1 MKRVPPLHC
10 LQALDALARLGS
22 VADAADELAVTP
34 SAVSHRLRQLEDL
47 VGQPLVARTQPLALT
62 AFGVQYLGI
71 VRQALIALDAL
82 PAPRREQQPT
92 LRVAVP
98 PTFARNLLVPNLAEF
113 TAAYP
118 QVELELQLT
127 IPLLDVRAGEADV
140 EVRFGPGGY
149 ADIDGVTPLLDEPV
163 FPVIAPSVLARV
175 GPLDRPADLRRVPL
189 LRSPLEPW
197 RTWFA
202 AAGLDWPEPREGVQY
217 NDVGLLM
224 EAAVAGQ
231 GAALGRRKLAQRWID
246 AGMLVPLF
254 AIEARSPHAY
264 WLLYAQASLQRA
276 EVRAFVEW
284 LRALV
289 QR

>member
-10 LQALDALARLGS
+10 LQALDALARHGS

-71 VRQALIALDAL
+71 VRQALSALEAL
-82 PAPRREQQPT
+82 PAPRREERPA

-98 PTFARNLLVPNLAEF
+98 PTFARNLLVPHLAEF
-113 TAAYP
+113 TQAHP

-149 ADIDGVTPLLDEPV
+149 ADIDGVVPLLDEPV
-163 FPVIAPSVLARV
+163 FPVIAPALRARV
-175 GPLDRPADLRRVPL
+175 PPLRVPADLKHVPL

-197 RTWFA
+197 RSWFA

-231 GAALGRRKLAQRWID
+231 GAALARRKLAQRWID
-246 AGMLVPLF
+246 AGLLAPLF
-254 AIEARSPHAY
+254 AIEAKSPHAY
-264 WLLYAQASLQRA
+264 WLLYTQRA
-276 EVRAFVEW
+276 LARPEVRAFVDW
-284 LRALV
+284 LRGLV